1 MEVIYKKVESPSL
14 RFREFLEEWKPTK
27 LKTIVE
33 YIDSGWSPQCHD
45 YPADDQNWGVLRTS
59 AVTKDGFKESE
70 NKKLPS
76 SLAPRSELE
85 IRKDDILITRAGP
98 TLRVGIVAYVKDVRK
113 KLLISDKII
122 RIRTNASNSNEFIS
136 KILGSNKIHRRIL
149 RKTSGLAK
157 SQTNV
162 SQKNLLNTLI
172 IIPTLKEQQKI
183 ASFISTL
190 DKRIYLLEKKKTKL
204 EEYKKGVIRKIFKRE
219 IRFKNENGKEFPEW
233 RKNKLNEV
241 VQKFIVPMRDKP
253 KDLTGSIPWCRI
265 EDFNGMYLS
274 TSKSSQGVSEEVVN
288 NMNLKVFPKGTLL
301 VSCSAYLGRC
311 AIVQEEL
318 ITNQTF
324 IGLYPKSDVINV
336 EYLYYS
342 MIKSERKLN
351 RLSSGTTISYL
362 SREEFENFQL
372 EYPCIE
378 EQSKIASFL
387 TSIDKKIEMVEQQI
401 EGTNQFKKGLLQQ
414 MFV

>member
-1 MEVIYKKVESPSL
+1 
-14 RFREFLEEWKPTK
+14 
-27 LKTIVE
+27 
-33 YIDSGWSPQCHD
+33 
-45 YPADDQNWGVLRTS
+45 
-59 AVTKDGFKESE
+59 
-70 NKKLPS
+70 
-76 SLAPRSELE
+76 
-85 IRKDDILITRAGP
+85 
-98 TLRVGIVAYVKDVRK
+98 
-113 KLLISDKII
+113 
-122 RIRTNASNSNEFIS
+122 
-136 KILGSNKIHRRIL
+136 
-149 RKTSGLAK
+149 
-157 SQTNV
+157 
-162 SQKNLLNTLI
+162 
-172 IIPTLKEQQKI
+172 
-183 ASFISTL
+183 
-190 DKRIYLLEKKKTKL
+190 
-204 EEYKKGVIRKIFKRE
+204 
-219 IRFKNENGKEFPEW
+219 
-233 RKNKLNEV
+233 
-241 VQKFIVPMRDKP
+241 MRDKP